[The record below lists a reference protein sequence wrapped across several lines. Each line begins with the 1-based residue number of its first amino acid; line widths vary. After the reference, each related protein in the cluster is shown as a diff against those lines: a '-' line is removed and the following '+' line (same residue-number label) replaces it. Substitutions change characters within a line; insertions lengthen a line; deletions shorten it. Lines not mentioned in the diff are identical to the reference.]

1 MAGRH
6 VLVTG
11 AAGLIASQVL
21 PALRQRYDLT
31 LLDVST
37 TDRHGNPIEGV
48 QVADLLDPDRDAYR
62 RLFRGVDAVVHFGF
76 VSSRSDDPEQRFRAE
91 LANVEMAYNV
101 YQASLEE
108 GVRRVVVA
116 SSNHA
121 ADYFE
126 PLILDGDWDVVHP
139 HDRALSDNFY
149 GWAKEAYEHLGFV
162 FAVGKQGRTDRSPR
176 RGGRARQRL
185 EVVQIRIGGPR
196 ETDVADCPRGDLRCL
211 RRALAVYISDRDLQ
225 QLFVKSIETEDIRDE
240 RGVPFQIFYGI
251 SDNPHAFWSIAN
263 ARRVIGY
270 APEDSSELR
279 FAELIAEHLRAA
291 AAARNPRPA
300 GPRRVWI
307 TRRSRRRRSARA
319 PRGRAR
325 SRAPARRAAGCTRR
339 RSRARGG

>member
-37 TDRHGNPIEGV
+37 ADRQGNPIEGLR
-48 QVADLLDPDRDAYR
+48 VADLLDPNRDAYR
-62 RLFRGVDAVVHFGF
+62 HHFRGVDAVVHFGF
-76 VSSRSDDPEQRFRAE
+76 VSSRSEVPEQRFRAE

-101 YQASLEE
+101 YQTSLEE

-126 PLILDGDWDVVHP
+126 PLILDGEWDAVHP
-139 HDRALSDNFY
+139 YDRALSDNFY

-162 FAVGKQGRTDRSPR
+162 FAVGKQGRTASFTAAAEA
-176 RGGRARQRL
+176 GSARQL

-263 ARRVIGY
+263 ARRVVGY

-279 FAELIAEHLRAA
+279 FAELIAEHLLAA
-291 AAARNPRPA
+291 KP
-300 GPRRVWI
+300 
-307 TRRSRRRRSARA
+307 SS
-319 PRGRAR
+319 
-325 SRAPARRAAGCTRR
+325 
-339 RSRARGG
+339 